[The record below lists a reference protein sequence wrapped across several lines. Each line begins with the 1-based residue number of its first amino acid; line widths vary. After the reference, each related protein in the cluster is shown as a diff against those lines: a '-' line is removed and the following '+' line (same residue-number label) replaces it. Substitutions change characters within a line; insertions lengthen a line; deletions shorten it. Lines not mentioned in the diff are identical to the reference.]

1 MPRDTASVHPGRP
14 PEGLQER
21 LISERPVAS
30 QALTITDRS
39 EMRQLDLG
47 WPSQP
52 LQQCTG
58 KGRGV
63 FTFTNLAEGFY
74 LFISRQILKS
84 KMNETR

>member
-21 LISERPVAS
+21 LILEACG
-30 QALTITDRS
+30 LTNRS

-58 KGRGV
+58 KGSGV